1 MSYSKIATMSNELD
15 KAAGRRAATAVAW
28 LMLFATLA
36 GLAIS
41 LVTHALQ
48 AANVQIPGWTFG
60 SNSALIAHFA
70 GVPGLLAA
78 GWAALALRQIYS
90 SRWLTGSIIA
100 GVFGVVIAVVT
111 VVITT
116 AGFDTRT
123 AWVLGAVWAM
133 LAGLWL
139 ADMFNEVKQPGV
151 LTALAIDVWIAL
163 VVLLLFQGI
172 LPFVFPVLVGLLIA
186 MPLLMAAEHKISHSV
201 KELSGLPWMGL
212 GVFGLP
218 IVLGIMLTLMNTLIP
233 W

>member
-1 MSYSKIATMSNELD
+1 MSYTKSATMANELD
-15 KAAGRRAATAVAW
+15 WVAGRRAMITVAW
-28 LMLFATLA
+28 LTLFATLA
-36 GLAIS
+36 GFAIS

-48 AANVQIPGWTFG
+48 AANVHVPGWTFG

-90 SRWLTGSIIA
+90 RRWLAGSIVA
-100 GVFGVVIAVVT
+100 GVFGIVIAVVT

-116 AGFDTRT
+116 AGLPAQT

-133 LAGLWL
+133 ISGLWV
-139 ADMFNEVKQPGV
+139 ADMFGQVKQPGV
-151 LTALAIDVWIAL
+151 LTALAIDVWISLVAL
-163 VVLLLFQGI
+163 LIFQDI
-172 LPFVFPVLVGLLIA
+172 LRFVFPVVIGLLIT
-186 MPLLMAAEHKISHSV
+186 MPLLMAAEHKISHSI
-201 KELSGLPWMGL
+201 KELSGLPWMVI

-218 IVLGIMLTLMNTLIP
+218 VVLGVMLHLMNTIIP